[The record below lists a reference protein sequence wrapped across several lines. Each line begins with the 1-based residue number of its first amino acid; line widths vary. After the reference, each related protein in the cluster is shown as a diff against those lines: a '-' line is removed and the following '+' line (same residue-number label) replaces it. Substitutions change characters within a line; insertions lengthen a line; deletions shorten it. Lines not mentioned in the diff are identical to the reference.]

1 MPYKYNPIS
10 GEMDFYE
17 SSTGATDVTS
27 TLVIANES
35 VVRGDG
41 GVRGVQ
47 DSLVFI
53 TDAGVMSGATQ
64 LNVDNLRLDG
74 NTFSSTNLNG
84 DISLTP
90 NGTGKINGTELT
102 LTTALDET
110 YGGTGNTT
118 YTQGDIIYSSAANT
132 LSKLAKD
139 TNATRYL
146 SNTGGSNNPAWAQV
160 DVSNGVTGTL
170 PATSG
175 GTAQA
180 TYAAG
185 DILYASAINTLSK
198 LTAGSNG
205 DVLTLAAGVP
215 SWAAP
220 AGGGGVVLT
229 KYTASDTW
237 TKDADAKWITVYI
250 WGAGHGGGSG
260 RRGGALSGRSGGGG
274 GAGGGGLC
282 YSGPAAFFNATETVT
297 IGAGGTGG
305 AAIAVDDTNGN
316 PGTNGGDTS
325 IGFILA
331 GRSNSDGF
339 GGGGTSTDG
348 TAGNSTRYWNNDSVT
363 STSSTGATAGN
374 DDPPANGSA
383 MPGSLSTITAA
394 MYMVPRGGGGG
405 GGINAI
411 NTSSNGGNGALYN
424 YASSSTAVSS
434 LLAGGSGGVV
444 GGAAA
449 GNGLD
454 ASTLTAGGIA
464 CGGTGGG
471 GGAGGGFGIGNVGN
485 PFPLPRD
492 LWELEVHLR

>member
-74 NTFSSTNLNG
+74 NTISSTNANG
-84 DISLTP
+84 NITLTP
-90 NGTGKINGTELT
+90 NGSGVIEGTQLT

-110 YGGTGNTT
+110 YGGTAQTT
-118 YTQGDIIYSSAANT
+118 YAE
-132 LSKLAKD
+132 
-139 TNATRYL
+139 
-146 SNTGGSNNPAWAQV
+146 
-160 DVSNGVTGTL
+160 
-170 PATSG
+170 
-175 GTAQA
+175 
-180 TYAAG
+180 G
-185 DILYASAINTLSK
+185 DILYASAANTLSK

-220 AGGGGVVLT
+220 AGGGAVVLT

-260 RRGGALSGRSGGGG
+260 RRGAAGTGRSGGGG
-274 GAGGGGLC
+274 AAGGGGLC
-282 YSGPAAFFNATETVT
+282 YSGPAAFFNATEIVT

-305 AAIAVDDTNGN
+305 AAVAVDDTNGN

-339 GGGGTSTDG
+339 GSGGTSTDG
-348 TAGNSTRYWNNDSVT
+348 PIGNSTRYWNNDSVT

-374 DDPPANGSA
+374 DDPPANGSG

-405 GGINAI
+405 GGINAG

-434 LLAGGSGGVV
+434 LLAGGSGGVA

-471 GGAGGGFGIGNVGN
+471 GGAGGGAGAGGTGGNGGLPGGGGGGGGGSLNGQLSGAGGN
-485 PFPLPRD
+485 GGRGEIWVIEFLG
-492 LWELEVHLR
+492 